1 MSAIRYL
8 CVVVLALSITLAKA
22 TANDSEI
29 VLNIRCVYGE
39 HQIDLTRGPFQANDE
54 LQTQIDALRFYLS
67 SIHLLRNDS
76 IVYQEPNSFHLVD
89 ASVPGSMR
97 ILLDKPRTRGGNS
110 GEAPFNAI
118 QFSVGI
124 DSATNVGGAMAGEL
138 DPTRGMY
145 WTWQSGY
152 INVKLEGRSKK
163 STAAA
168 HDFQLHLGG
177 YAEPNNSLQIVM
189 IRTKEVNNVTIV
201 LDVKKFIDAVN
212 MDKNHHVMSPS
223 TVAVMLSKFFAD
235 AFSVKSQ

>member
-1 MSAIRYL
+1 MSAMRNLFAIVFAV
-8 CVVVLALSITLAKA
+8 CMAHAKA

-39 HQIDLTRGPFQANDE
+39 HQIDLSRGPFQANDE
-54 LQTQIDALRFYLS
+54 LQTQIDVLRFYLS
-67 SIHLLRNDS
+67 DIQLLQNDS
-76 IVYQEPNSFHLVD
+76 IVYREPNSFHLVD
-89 ASVPGSMR
+89 ASLTGSMR
-97 ILLDKPRTRGGNS
+97 ILVDKFNMNGGKS
-110 GEAPFNAI
+110 GKAPFNKI
-118 QFSVGI
+118 RFSVGI
-124 DSATNVGGAMAGEL
+124 DSATNVGGAMAGDL

-152 INVKLEGRSKK
+152 INVKLEGKSKK
-163 STAAA
+163 SSAAA

-189 IRTKEVNNVTIV
+189 IRTKEVNNVTIE

-212 MDKNHHVMSPS
+212 MGENHHVMSPS
-223 TVAVMLSKFFAD
+223 LFAVLLSKFFAD